1 MQTDQ
6 EGRWSAAPRAGSVG
20 ETNLVGDTRW
30 MSKMNPS
37 KPPGGTGG
45 QGVPHTTFNL
55 LNLCCHNVAV
65 KHNPTE
71 ADIREYFWSLV
82 DKNGLLPDPA
92 TGIKS
97 KCWLWLG
104 SVTDQGYGR
113 FKAGGKT
120 YMISRYAWRE
130 KGRRDPGAL
139 TISTRCS
146 NKLCVRHLYTRT
158 RAEIMASVPRRRASG
173 EDSYLARATSKQV
186 LLMRK
191 LYAKGNVTQTA
202 LAERFG
208 ISTSN
213 VKKILTRRS
222 WKHI

>member
-1 MQTDQ
+1 M
-6 EGRWSAAPRAGSVG
+6 
-20 ETNLVGDTRW
+20 
-30 MSKMNPS
+30 
-37 KPPGGTGG
+37 
-45 QGVPHTTFNL
+45 
-55 LNLCCHNVAV
+55 AV

-71 ADIREYFWSLV
+71 TDIREYFWTLV
-82 DKNGLLPDPA
+82 DKSGPLPDPA
-92 TGIKS
+92 TRVRS

-120 YMISRYAWRE
+120 YLISRYAWQE
-130 KGRRDPGAL
+130 MGKPDPGVL
-139 TISTRCS
+139 TVSARCE

-158 RAEIMASVPRRRASG
+158 RAEIMASVSRRWASG

-191 LYAKGNVTQTA
+191 LYAKGNVTQTT

-208 ISTSN
+208 ISTST
-213 VKKILTRRS
+213 VKNILARRS